1 MRALDNKETIGGL
14 LILAFSL
21 VYLRYALVLPLD
33 PLAGGETFTSR
44 TMPIGL
50 SIAAIT
56 LSIVQIFISVQAR
69 DGERVSDGV
78 RGFNWLPTL
87 LLILLMAA
95 YSLLFDFLGFIV
107 ASYLFLHIGFLIL
120 GERRVL
126 RSVIVAGGLVA
137 FLWFMLVRTF
147 GLYLDSGDVFRALV
161 G

>member
-1 MRALDNKETIGGL
+1 MRALDNKDRVGGL

-50 SIAAIT
+50 SIAAIAF
-56 LSIVQIFISVQAR
+56 SIIQIFISVQAR
-69 DGERVSDGV
+69 DGNRISDAV
-78 RGFNWLPTL
+78 QGFNWLPTL

-120 GERRVL
+120 GERRIL
-126 RSVIVAGGLVA
+126 LSTIVAGGLVA
-137 FLWFMLVRTF
+137 FLWVMLVQVF
-147 GLYLDSGDVFRALV
+147 GLYLDSGNVFRAMV

>member
-1 MRALDNKETIGGL
+1 VQALDNKDRIGGL

-50 SIAAIT
+50 SIAAIAFST
-56 LSIVQIFISVQAR
+56 IQIFNSMQASEGNRISDAV
-69 DGERVSDGV
+69 E
-78 RGFNWLPTL
+78 GFNWLPTL
-87 LLILLMAA
+87 MLVLLMAA
-95 YSLLFDFLGFIV
+95 YSLLFDFLGFII

-120 GERRVL
+120 GERRIM
-126 RSVIVAGGLVA
+126 RSVIVAGSLVA
-137 FLWFMLVRTF
+137 FLWFMLVQVF
-147 GLYLDSGDVFRALV
+147 GLYLDSGNVFRALV